1 MKDLLLVANWKA
13 HKTEDEARLWL
24 EEFNRKIFEAKL
36 DLTNK
41 QILICPPYTLV
52 QLLNAYVLANAMSIK
67 IGTQDVSR
75 FGQGAYTGEIPAE
88 IIKKMASYSIVGH
101 SERRQNFG
109 ETDEIL
115 KTKVMSADS
124 MGINVVFCVQSDST
138 PVPETVKIVAYEP
151 ITAIGTGN
159 PDTPENA
166 TRVARSIRE
175 KNRNVEKV
183 LYGGS
188 VTAENIKNYTDIPD
202 ISGVLVGGASL
213 DASSFFSL
221 IEKC

>member
-41 QILICPPYTLV
+41 QILICPPYTLL
-52 QLLNAYVLANAMSIK
+52 QLLNAYVVANALEFK
-67 IGTQDVSR
+67 IGAQDVSR
-75 FGQGAYTGEIPAE
+75 FVAGAYTGEIPAE
-88 IIKKMASYSIVGH
+88 IIKKMASYTIIGH

-109 ETDEIL
+109 DTDEVL
-115 KTKVMSADS
+115 ETKVVNADAS
-124 MGINVVFCVQSDST
+124 GLNIVFCVQGDST
-138 PVPETVKIVAYEP
+138 PIPETVKIVAYEP
-151 ITAIGTGN
+151 ISAIGTGN
-159 PDTPENA
+159 PESPENA
-166 TRVARSIRE
+166 EKVAKSIKE
-175 KNRNVEKV
+175 KNKNVEKV

-188 VTAENIKNYTDIPD
+188 VTADNIKKFTDIPD

-213 DASSFFSL
+213 EASNFFSL
-221 IEKC
+221 IERC